1 MKKYALLM
9 VIIFFISTLTAVY
22 AESSSSGKNSYLTLN
37 QYDTGKSDKDINL
50 DKLDKKLEG
59 KGKIGLSLGYPT
71 GITFGYQMTNFVEIN
86 TMLGLFAFDQ
96 FALGG
101 SLLFTLADIVFKD
114 NVFPLSFG
122 PAVYLRTGDKL
133 RTDVLGVLRLEHT
146 FADEPLNVFIEAG
159 AGLEVTPDT
168 GFAGSG
174 AIGIRYVF

>member
-1 MKKYALLM
+1 M
-9 VIIFFISTLTAVY
+9 TRT
-22 AESSSSGKNSYLTLN
+22 
-37 QYDTGKSDKDINL
+37 
-50 DKLDKKLEG
+50 LEG

-71 GITFGYQMTNFVEIN
+71 GITFGYQMTNLIEFNVV
-86 TMLGLFAFDQ
+86 LGLYSFDEL
-96 FALGG
+96 ALGG
-101 SLLFTLADIVFKD
+101 SALFTLADIVLKD